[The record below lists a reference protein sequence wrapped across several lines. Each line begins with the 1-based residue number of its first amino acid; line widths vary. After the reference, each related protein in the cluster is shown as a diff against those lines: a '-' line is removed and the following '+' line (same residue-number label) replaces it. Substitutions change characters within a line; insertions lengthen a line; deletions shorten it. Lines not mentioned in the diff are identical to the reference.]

1 MNVEGVRLQKILS
14 RAGITSRRKAEDL
27 IREGRVSV
35 NGKAVR
41 ELGTRADPRRDAIR
55 VDGKRVGPPAR
66 PRIFALYKPRSVVTS
81 LSDPQGR
88 ATVAHFLPSV
98 GERLYPVGRLDFHS
112 EGLLLLTN
120 DGDLADAVMRAGS
133 GVDKTY
139 MVKVRGI
146 PGGTALGRF
155 CAGMHLDGRRTRP
168 ARAVLRRTTGAR
180 RGNAWV
186 EVTLHEGRRN
196 QIRRMFQQLG
206 HPVQK
211 LRRVQVGPVSLGE
224 LQPGQSRELRPRE
237 VAALHR
243 QAHSRGNELASRRLP
258 ASRRGP
264 GTRGR
269 RPSAR

>member
-1 MNVEGVRLQKILS
+1 MAQ
-14 RAGITSRRKAEDL
+14 
-27 IREGRVSV
+27 
-35 NGKAVR
+35 
-41 ELGTRADPRRDAIR
+41 
-55 VDGKRVGPPAR
+55 
-66 PRIFALYKPRSVVTS
+66 
-81 LSDPQGR
+81 
-88 ATVAHFLPSV
+88 FLPSV
-98 GERLYPVGRLDFHS
+98 AERLYPVGRLDYHS

-146 PGGTALGRF
+146 PDGTALGRF

-168 ARAVLRRTTGAR
+168 ARAVLRRTTRAQ

-211 LRRVQVGPVSLGE
+211 LRRIQVGPVSLGE
-224 LQPGQSRELRPRE
+224 LEPGQSRE
-237 VAALHR
+237 
-243 QAHSRGNELASRRLP
+243 
-258 ASRRGP
+258 
-264 GTRGR
+264 
-269 RPSAR
+269 

>member
-1 MNVEGVRLQKILS
+1 MEGIRLQKILS

-35 NGKAVR
+35 NGQAVR
-41 ELGTRADPRRDAIR
+41 EMGTRADPRRDAIR
-55 VDGKRVGPPAR
+55 VDGKRIGPPAKA
-66 PRIFALYKPRSVVTS
+66 RIFAFYKPRRVVTS
-81 LSDPQGR
+81 MSDPEGR
-88 ATVAHFLPSV
+88 ATVAHFLPVV
-98 GERLYPVGRLDFHS
+98 GERLYPVGRLDYHS

-146 PGGTALGRF
+146 PDGAALGRF
-155 CAGMHLDGRRTRP
+155 RKGMLLDGRRTRP
-168 ARAVLRRTTGAR
+168 ARASLRRTTGAQ
-180 RGNAWV
+180 RGNSWV

-211 LRRVQVGPVSLGE
+211 LRRIQVGPVTLGE
-224 LQPGQSRELRPRE
+224 LQPGYSRELRPLE

-243 QAHSRGNELASRRLP
+243 QARSRASDTPQPRR
-258 ASRRGP
+258 ATSRRGP
-264 GTRGR
+264 RTRGR
-269 RPSAR
+269 PSSAQ

>member
-1 MNVEGVRLQKILS
+1 VNVEGVRLQKILS

-55 VDGKRVGPPAR
+55 VDGKRVGRAAR
-66 PRIFALYKPRSVVTS
+66 PRIFVLYKPRGVVTS

-88 ATVAHFLPSV
+88 ATVAQFLPSV
-98 GERLYPVGRLDFHS
+98 AERLYPVGRLDYHS

-139 MVKVRGI
+139 LVKVRGI
-146 PGGTALGRF
+146 PDGAALRRFSGG
-155 CAGMHLDGRRTRP
+155 MQLDGRRTRP
-168 ARAVLRRTTGAR
+168 ARAALRRTTGVKS
-180 RGNAWV
+180 GNAWV

-211 LRRVQVGPVSLGE
+211 LRRTQVGPVSLGE
-224 LQPGQSRELRPRE
+224 LQPGQTRELRPPE
-237 VAALHR
+237 VLALRR
-243 QAHSRGNELASRRLP
+243 QAHSRGEAVTSRRLP
-258 ASRRGP
+258 ASRPRP
-264 GTRGR
+264 GTRGKR
-269 RPSAR
+269 QSAR